1 MCERRKIVIDI
12 CALDAYYSVIETNNK
27 QTKEVRRM
35 NATVEKT
42 VLTDEQRTET
52 DRVLTAFEL
61 IPADAREKA
70 IYFLEGMAA
79 AASAAITPKVS

>member
-1 MCERRKIVIDI
+1 M
-12 CALDAYYSVIETNNK
+12 T
-27 QTKEVRRM
+27 

-70 IYFLEGMAA
+70 IFFLEGMAA

>member
-1 MCERRKIVIDI
+1 M
-12 CALDAYYSVIETNNK
+12 T
-27 QTKEVRRM
+27 